1 MHIHISG
8 ILGNLLAHFLWRL
21 STESVGYVFLFF
33 FFVGFIP
40 GSHDVG
46 SLYKSAQIGNPVAAL
61 KNIL

>member
-1 MHIHISG
+1 
-8 ILGNLLAHFLWRL
+8 
-21 STESVGYVFLFF
+21 LFF

-46 SLYKSAQIGNPVAAL
+46 SLYKSAQIGSPVAAL